1 MLLPRPVLD
10 RDDKRRHD
18 RHLGYWDIDGYW
30 VFQIL
35 QWSLH
40 GVQRQQAFDAM
51 VQCCKKINGASGMCW
66 WQIFSEIVLEELLQN
81 KVKLECYQ
89 HNGSHYN
96 HYISNIFYIQTCN
109 SWHLTVL
116 GIFGSTTCAARRI
129 SSPTKSSTAK
139 RRGTKTAAAGSSK
152 TTRRGWATEAGALPL
167 SNPAHGQL
175 SFENKQKAFVEVGC
189 PSWVGE

>member
-1 MLLPRPVLD
+1 MIG
-10 RDDKRRHD
+10 
-18 RHLGYWDIDGYW
+18 HLGYWDIDGYW

-40 GVQRQQAFDAM
+40 RVQRQQAFDAM

-139 RRGTKTAAAGSSK
+139 RRGHKDSSSRKLKDNEKRLSDRRQEPCHCLIQPMVNSRLKTNRGHLSK
-152 TTRRGWATEAGALPL
+152 L
-167 SNPAHGQL
+167 
-175 SFENKQKAFVEVGC
+175 GC